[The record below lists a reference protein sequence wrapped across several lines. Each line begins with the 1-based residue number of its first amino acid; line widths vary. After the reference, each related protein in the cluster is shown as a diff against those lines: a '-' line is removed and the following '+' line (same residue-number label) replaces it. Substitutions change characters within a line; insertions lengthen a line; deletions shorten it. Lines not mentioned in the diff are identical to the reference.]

1 MAQAPA
7 QNQSQTQTLREQKEV
22 EKDLERAEE
31 YEQTAMMA
39 SMIGSNKF
47 ELSTGL
53 IITARYADKL
63 RRVALV
69 AFGKIVDRDI
79 IVRDVAELN
88 KELYEE
94 IVNKRKIGKLDVIR
108 IVVDAEYDAKENKI
122 KFSNVRIQHFVPEDQ
137 CASREDLERLK
148 KENEEL
154 KAKLEKIKQMMA
166 GI

>member
-1 MAQAPA
+1 M
-7 QNQSQTQTLREQKEV
+7 SQKEV
-22 EKDLERAEE
+22 VKEVIPYQKDIEKDLERAEE
-31 YEQTAMMA
+31 YEQTTMRA
-39 SMIGSNKF
+39 SMIGNNKF

-69 AFGKIVDRDI
+69 AFGKMVDKDV

-108 IVVDAEYDAKENKI
+108 IMVDAEYDVKENKI

-154 KAKLEKIKQMMA
+154 KAKLEKIKQMMV
-166 GI
+166 GL